1 MQTPRRLFDLLE
13 FQMERCPQSDAF
25 AQKVAGKWHL
35 YSTAQVLKSVT
46 ELAWGL
52 HLCGIRKG
60 DRVANVTENNR
71 VEWNIIDGAVTTLG
85 AIHLPVY
92 PNISIQDYEFVLN
105 DSGARVA
112 FVSSERLFRMISTL
126 LPRLK
131 DLQAIYTY
139 DHVAGA
145 LHWLK
150 LQAAGQEGL
159 REPLNKSALDEI
171 KNKVAPD
178 ECAMLIYTSGTT
190 GNPKGVMLSHAN
202 LLSNCMACAPLIQS
216 GPHERALSFLP
227 LCHIYERT
235 VVNIYVYLGTS
246 VFYARSLET
255 IGEDLR
261 DVRPHMFSTVPRL
274 LEKIYERIVERGSKL
289 RGLKRALFWRAL
301 GIASAFEPDR
311 PMHWVSRMEF
321 AAANYLVFSRWR
333 AALGGRISA
342 IISGSATLQPR
353 LARIFS
359 AAGMPVYEGYGPTE
373 ASPVIAVN
381 YAAKGCYKIGT
392 VGPVIPGGS
401 VKIAEDGEILYR
413 GPNVMMGYYH
423 QPELT
428 AEAIDAEGWLHTGDV
443 GEFDGIFLKI
453 TDRKKEMFKTSGGKY
468 VAPQQVENIMK
479 ESPYISQILV
489 VGENRRFPAA
499 LIVPAFNRVI
509 EHFEGIGIHL
519 RSNAEVVVS
528 DKVKALIESEI
539 HRLNRRLGHFA
550 QIKKF
555 VLVAQDWSIAG
566 GDLTPTLKLKRRQLS
581 KKYAKEIESLYF
593 PEKRI
598 GTDVEMQT
606 VTHSPGPASDAREEN
621 RV

>member
-13 FQMERCPQSDAF
+13 FQMERCPQTDAF
-25 AQKVAGKWHL
+25 AQKVGRKWHV
-35 YSTAQVLKSVT
+35 YSTAQVLKSVN

-60 DRVANVTENNR
+60 DRIANVTENNR
-71 VEWNIIDGAVTTLG
+71 VEWNVIDGAVTTLG
-85 AIHLPVY
+85 AIHLPIY
-92 PNISIQDYEFVLN
+92 PNISIQDYEFILT
-105 DSGARVA
+105 DSGARIA
-112 FVSSERLFRMISTL
+112 FVSSERLFRMIASL

-131 DLQAIYTY
+131 DLEAIYTY
-139 DHVAGA
+139 DRVAGA
-145 LHWLK
+145 IHWLK
-150 LQAAGQEGL
+150 PQIAGRAGL
-159 REPLNKSALDEI
+159 REPLNKVALDQI
-171 KNKVAPD
+171 KKKVAPD
-178 ECAMLIYTSGTT
+178 ECATLIYTSGTT

-202 LLSNCMACAPLIQS
+202 LISNCMACAPLIQS

-235 VVNIYVYLGTS
+235 VVNIYVYVGTS
-246 VFYARSLET
+246 VFYAQCLET

-261 DVRPHMFSTVPRL
+261 EVRPHIFSTVPRL
-274 LEKIYERIVERGSKL
+274 LEKIYERIVERGAKL

-301 GIASAFEPDR
+301 GLASAFEPDR
-311 PMHWVSRMEF
+311 PMHWLSRMEF
-321 AAANYLVFSRWR
+321 AAADFLVFSRWR
-333 AALGGRISA
+333 AALGGQIRA

-359 AAGMPVYEGYGPTE
+359 AARMPVYEGYGPTE
-373 ASPVIAVN
+373 ASPVISVN
-381 YAAKGCYKIGT
+381 YAANGCHKIGT
-392 VGPVIPGGS
+392 VGLVIPGGM
-401 VKIAEDGEILYR
+401 VKIAKDGEILYR

-453 TDRKKEMFKTSGGKY
+453 TDRKKEIFKTSGGKY

-479 ESPYISQILV
+479 ESHYISQILV
-489 VGENRRFPAA
+489 VGENRKFPGA
-499 LIVPAFNRVI
+499 LIVPAFNQVI

-519 RSNAEVVVS
+519 RSNAEVIAS
-528 DKVKALIESEI
+528 DHVKALIESEV
-539 HRLNRRLGHFA
+539 HKLNRRLGHFA

-555 VLVAQDWSIAG
+555 VLLAQDWSIAG
-566 GDLTPTLKLKRRQLS
+566 GDLTPTLKLKRKQLL
-581 KKYAKEIESLYF
+581 KKYAKEIESLYAV
-593 PEKRI
+593 EKRT
-598 GTDVEMQT
+598 GTDVEMES
-606 VTHSPGPASDAREEN
+606 VTHSPSPASDAREKN